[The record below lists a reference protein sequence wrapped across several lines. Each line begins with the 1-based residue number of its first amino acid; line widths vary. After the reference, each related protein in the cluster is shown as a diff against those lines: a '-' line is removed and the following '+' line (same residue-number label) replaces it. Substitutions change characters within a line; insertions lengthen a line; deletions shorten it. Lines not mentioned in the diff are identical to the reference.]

1 MQDLDVSHE
10 EFLDRNDELALP
22 NLGFKFFVGNS
33 LVGEHDPTRIDVGSY
48 QETLTGGLKSTLDE
62 IHETRSDFQTAH
74 GDEKDELGE
83 RLEDLTEQL
92 ETQLAVK
99 GGDDWMNEVAEEA
112 GSTFAWTSKIPE
124 VILEGGFDI
133 VIGNPPYEG
142 QSQQDYV
149 GELARF
155 YDKKYDFYKTIPR
168 MRHDLYQKF
177 NIRGWELTAE
187 GGVLSYITSNT
198 FYTIGSKQTTRHLL
212 QDNEL
217 CDLVCA
223 NPETFDAAVNP
234 AIFTIKKSAK
244 VRNYSFNYIDASGAN
259 IDEYRSLIGEAS
271 KVEANDEDTKSESP
285 VKIKFSSE
293 THGYRVPVDIYRKS
307 LRRAFFEPTV
317 QNMKLYQSVISNATR
332 ISAEW
337 EDEIRDSDTLDA
349 NINVIREQHLK
360 TLQPGDVSILGLLT
374 VGGQGLSTGSNDD
387 YLAYLDGTPEAEKVK
402 ERNDEF
408 AYRKKNDNQ
417 YKWMSRVI
425 RPDDVVNVDSMS
437 LTEREEG
444 IDNESKSWVPIIKGK
459 GDPYYTPIT
468 QYIDWSKDSIS
479 GIRKDGLIR
488 NKRYY
493 FEEGIFISRGGTGK
507 PVIRYSPP
515 AAVDS
520 SGGIYIPTYDQ
531 VSAKFLNGLLNST
544 FIQHLINCFIN
555 GTVNTQ
561 IQDMRLVPIVIP
573 TDEQLTRM
581 ERLVDEAISIRVSEL
596 NAESTVAEL
605 DTTDVGSSR
614 TIADIE
620 ADIDELVSDI
630 YDS

>member
-1 MQDLDVSHE
+1 
-10 EFLDRNDELALP
+10 
-22 NLGFKFFVGNS
+22 
-33 LVGEHDPTRIDVGSY
+33 
-48 QETLTGGLKSTLDE
+48 
-62 IHETRSDFQTAH
+62 
-74 GDEKDELGE
+74 
-83 RLEDLTEQL
+83 
-92 ETQLAVK
+92 
-99 GGDDWMNEVAEEA
+99 
-112 GSTFAWTSKIPE
+112 
-124 VILEGGFDI
+124 
-133 VIGNPPYEG
+133 
-142 QSQQDYV
+142 
-149 GELARF
+149 
-155 YDKKYDFYKTIPR
+155 
-168 MRHDLYQKF
+168 
-177 NIRGWELTAE
+177 
-187 GGVLSYITSNT
+187 
-198 FYTIGSKQTTRHLL
+198 
-212 QDNEL
+212 
-217 CDLVCA
+217 
-223 NPETFDAAVNP
+223 
-234 AIFTIKKSAK
+234 
-244 VRNYSFNYIDASGAN
+244 
-259 IDEYRSLIGEAS
+259 
-271 KVEANDEDTKSESP
+271 
-285 VKIKFSSE
+285 
-293 THGYRVPVDIYRKS
+293 
-307 LRRAFFEPTV
+307 
-317 QNMKLYQSVISNATR
+317 
-332 ISAEW
+332 
-337 EDEIRDSDTLDA
+337 
-349 NINVIREQHLK
+349 
-360 TLQPGDVSILGLLT
+360 
-374 VGGQGLSTGSNDD
+374 
-387 YLAYLDGTPEAEKVK
+387 
-402 ERNDEF
+402 
-408 AYRKKNDNQ
+408 
-417 YKWMSRVI
+417 MSRVI

-437 LTEREEG
+437 LTERQEG

-531 VSAKFLNGLLNST
+531 VSAKFLNGLLNSS